1 MASASGVSGR
11 RWAGA
16 LGSALTVL
24 LAAGCAT
31 MPDSGSPE
39 AVAPPQGAGA
49 DQGVQVRV
57 LPMPPRDG
65 LTPAEVLQNFLD
77 ASSADEA
84 DYKTAKEYLTGDAL
98 TTWQPDSGAVV
109 LNSTTLPKP
118 PTDTGTG
125 QTVLTISSHQ
135 IGTLDTKHTYHAT
148 DDTFTGNFTLVN
160 AAKDAK
166 DGSKEAPAHAQWRI
180 ASLPTGL
187 VLDATSFRN
196 AYEQVDR
203 YFLTKPDPQ
212 AAGSDLSALVPDPVY
227 VRRRIDPASAAARAL
242 AQGAS
247 AWLAPAVRSAFD
259 DTRPA
264 DTVNT
269 DDPRNPKLQVDG
281 VDCQVSQQ
289 QCHQMAAQL
298 YFTLASLTGSGT
310 LDRVTVVS
318 KHGSADLTTA
328 AAKNSPYAPGMLAGS
343 GRGAYVRN
351 AETGQLARLQPIVG
365 TLVPVSGVLGE
376 ARLPG
381 ALQPTGGT
389 AGPYAVRRDDGAA
402 AVVGGDGKDLYLPG
416 LDDAGKALGP
426 AVITSR
432 APRPDEGL
440 ASPSWDGYG
449 DLFVVDRD
457 PAAPKVLMNRGQ
469 VTVTVAMD
477 SLADGQ
483 AVDGLRVSSDGT
495 RVALLVRSG
504 TTHTLEIGRIDRAGT
519 AQAPTVAITALRQV
533 APAQLSDVASVSWAD
548 PDTLLVLGKE
558 ADGLMQLH
566 YLSTDG
572 SSTLD
577 NALLA
582 DNMTVVAASEAR
594 TDTVLG
600 DAKDQDHTVYG
611 LFGPAQ
617 PQWRIVG
624 KGWAL
629 PSYPD

>member
-1 MASASGVSGR
+1 MASASGVPGR

-109 LNSTTLPKP
+109 VSSTTVPKP
-118 PTDTGTG
+118 PSDTVTG
-125 QTVLTISSHQ
+125 QVVLTISSHE
-135 IGTLDTKHTYHAT
+135 IGTLDTKHTYHGT

-166 DGSKEAPAHAQWRI
+166 DGSKEAAAHAQWRI

-203 YFLTKPDPQ
+203 YFFTKADPQ
-212 AAGSDLSALVPDPVY
+212 AAGADQPVLVPDPVY
-227 VRRRIDPASAAARAL
+227 LRRRIDPASAAARAL
-242 AQGAS
+242 GQGAS
-247 AWLAPAVRSAFD
+247 DWLAPAVRTAFD
-259 DTRPA
+259 GAQPA
-264 DTVNT
+264 GTVNT

-281 VDCQVSQQ
+281 VDCQVSQL

-298 YFTLASLTGSGT
+298 YFTLASLTGPGS

-328 AAKNSPYAPGMLAGS
+328 AAKNSPYAPGGLAGS
-343 GRGAYVRN
+343 GRAYVRN
-351 AETGQLARLQPIVG
+351 AETGQLDRLQPIGG
-365 TLVPVSGVLGE
+365 TLTPVPGVLGQPRQP
-376 ARLPG
+376 A

-389 AGPYAVRRDDGAA
+389 VGPYAVRRDGGAA
-402 AVVGGDGKDLYLPG
+402 AVVSGDGKDLYVSG
-416 LDDAGKALGP
+416 LDDGSGKLGA

-432 APRPDEGL
+432 APRSDEGL

-457 PAAPKVLMNRGQ
+457 PVAPRVLMNRGQ
-469 VTVTVAMD
+469 STATVSVD
-477 SLADGQ
+477 LADGQ
-483 AVDGLRVSSDGT
+483 TVDGLRVSSDGT
-495 RVALLVRSG
+495 RAALLVRSG
-504 TTHTLEIGRIDRAGT
+504 STSTVEIGRIDRGGT
-519 AQAPTVAITALRQV
+519 AQTPSVAISELRSV
-533 APAQLSDVASVSWAD
+533 VPAQLSDVASVSWAD

-577 NALLA
+577 NALPA

-617 PQWRIVG
+617 PQWRTVG
-624 KGWAL
+624 KDWAL